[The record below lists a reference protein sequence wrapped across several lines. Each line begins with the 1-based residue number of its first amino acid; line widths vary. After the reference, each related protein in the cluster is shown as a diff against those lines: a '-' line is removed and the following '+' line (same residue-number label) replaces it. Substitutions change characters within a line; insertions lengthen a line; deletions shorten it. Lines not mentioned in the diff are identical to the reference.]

1 MRLGSTR
8 PSSTET
14 TESFPYTYFKPGQSS
29 NYYYEISTE
38 SPGTTNYLSSSSGGS
53 STYLSSKITPYTSG
67 TFQGSSLSTRP
78 TTNPPAPTVIVLGP
92 LGTEYTTL
100 ASQKPSTRRPLT
112 TAKPTIRNN
121 LGTKK
126 PIVSTTITHNIS
138 TVISGATNNKHV
150 VSTSYI
156 SVNLKDGTTSVKP
169 TTLNDS
175 GLSTE
180 NVVAEDSSTYYVPST
195 KRPAT
200 VWTTISTWTNNKPS
214 FHLKPSNPNYNLP
227 ENVKPDDKDRVPSM
241 VTSTPTPCEDETAA
255 PDDSI
260 IFPPVRHPELNISNA
275 IVQQEKPTIVVTGND
290 TDYPENFV
298 VGDIPT
304 PTFIEDDVLKNKV
317 DSFVNKIVD
326 SLQGNF
332 EDLKDVVYTKK
343 NTTVPTPTKAPV
355 PNKKPSSSPTKR
367 PKPTQVS
374 TKKPV
379 VVKKPTPVRP
389 AIPVSGKPTTLK
401 PKPISGQTPTTKKPP
416 VVQKRPKP
424 TKKTPILTSTEAV
437 IADQEATSETLE
449 VTTKIPEVVPT
460 SDFRKGMFLYF
471 IFLYS
476 KLYYIGILLLSIGI
490 GFSS

>member
-8 PSSTET
+8 PSSSIT
-14 TESFPYTYFKPGQSS
+14 TESFPYTYFKPVQSS
-29 NYYYEISTE
+29 NYYYEVSTE
-38 SPGTTNYLSSSSGGS
+38 SPGTTGYLSSSSGGS
-53 STYLSSKITPYTSG
+53 STYLSSRLPSYTSG

-92 LGTEYTTL
+92 LGTEYTTIT
-100 ASQKPSTRRPLT
+100 SEKPSSRRPLT
-112 TAKPTIRNN
+112 TPKPTIKYN

-126 PIVSTTITHNIS
+126 PIGSTTITHNIS

-169 TTLNDS
+169 TTINDS
-175 GLSTE
+175 GLITE
-180 NVVAEDSSTYYVPST
+180 NTVAEESSTYYSPST
-195 KRPAT
+195 RKPAT
-200 VWTTISTWTNNKPS
+200 VWTTISTWMNNKPS
-214 FHLKPSNPNYNLP
+214 FHLRPSTPNPNLP
-227 ENVKPDDKDRVPSM
+227 ENVKPTDKDTNPTI
-241 VTSTPTPCEDETAA
+241 VTSTTPLYEDETAA

-275 IVQQEKPTIVVTGND
+275 VVQQEKPTIVIQGNE
-290 TDYPENFV
+290 TDYPENFI

-304 PTFIEDDVLKNKV
+304 PSFIEDDVLKNKV

-332 EDLKDVVYTKK
+332 EDLKEVVYTKK
-343 NTTVPTPTKAPV
+343 NTTVSIPTKAPV
-355 PNKKPSSSPTKR
+355 PNKKPASSPTKK

-379 VVKKPTPVRP
+379 IVKKPTPGRP
-389 AIPVSGKPTTLK
+389 DNLAPGKPTNQK
-401 PKPISGQTPTTKKPP
+401 PKPISGQTATTKKPA

-424 TKKTPILTSTEAV
+424 TKKVSITTSTEAV
-437 IADQEATSETLE
+437 IVQQEVTSEILE
-449 VTTKIPEVVPT
+449 ITTKIPDVIPT
-460 SDFRKGMFLYF
+460 SDFRKGMSPYF
-471 IFLYS
+471 IRIIQLNS
-476 KLYYIGILLLSIGI
+476 Q
-490 GFSS
+490 